1 MGDDHVPIM
10 ENMLGIVGG
19 PNQLH
24 RLVKLNMCRQGGWLL
39 AWDRLT
45 VLNAE

>member
-19 PNQLH
+19 PNQPTSTGQ
-24 RLVKLNMCRQGGWLL
+24 VEY
-39 AWDRLT
+39 
-45 VLNAE
+45 V

>member
-19 PNQLH
+19 SNQLH
-24 RLVKLNMCRQGGWLL
+24 RLVKLNICRQGG
-39 AWDRLT
+39 
-45 VLNAE
+45 